1 MTYHSSVSAASAAMA
16 AACFLVLSLGGCGPL
31 VLGGAA
37 VGATVV
43 AQDRPVSEAIADTTI
58 QANIDKKLIEF
69 DVDMFQ
75 KVDISVTEGQVLL
88 TGLVPSPQN
97 RVDAARIAWQVNGVK
112 EVINEIEVKDKSTLS
127 DAARD
132 TWITTKL
139 RSKITFDN
147 HISSINYTI
156 DTVNQKIYLTG
167 IAQNQAELDR
177 VMAYA
182 RDIDYVR
189 GVVTYVR
196 VKQPAQAAGNNG

>member
-1 MTYHSSVSAASAAMA
+1 MAKSLYIPNSVLALVLA
-16 AACFLVLSLGGCGPL
+16 AAAGPFLAGCGPL

-43 AQDRPVSEAIADTTI
+43 AQDRPVKQAVSDTAIHAS
-58 QANIDKKLIEF
+58 IDKKLLQH
-69 DVDMFQ
+69 DRNLFQ
-75 KVDISVTEGQVLL
+75 QVDISVMEGKVLL
-88 TGLVPSPQN
+88 TGLVPEPKN
-97 RVDAARIAWQVNGVK
+97 RLEASRIAWQANGVQ

-139 RSKITFDN
+139 RSRITFDKN
-147 HISSINYTI
+147 IRSINYTI
-156 DTVNQKIYLTG
+156 DTVNQRIYLTG

-182 RDIDYVR
+182 RNIDYVR
-189 GVVTYVR
+189 GVVSYVR
-196 VKQPAQAAGNNG
+196 VKDSSPGSGS